1 MTGWEGNGITVYRA
15 HGYLSAAQ
23 GQKAGTN
30 MNPWKQL
37 PINQIPISVRHH
49 YETLRFSWSGRRGG
63 SAELRR
69 DCCAA
74 ALIALSLPETTVF
87 L

>member
-1 MTGWEGNGITVYRA
+1 MTVYRA

-23 GQKAGTN
+23 GEKARTN
-30 MNPWKQL
+30 MNLWKQL
-37 PINQIPISVRHH
+37 PINQIPISERPH

-69 DCCAA
+69 DCRVA